1 MKTNEFIYAE
11 KPIVSHF
18 KEGMILDVHM
28 KEKEALIE
36 KERMKAFRSPEMLAK
51 DEREA
56 KI

>member
-18 KEGMILDVHM
+18 KEGMILDGHM

-36 KERMKAFRSPEMLAK
+36 KERMKAFRSPE
-51 DEREA
+51 
-56 KI
+56 